1 MGSLEIV
8 SLPILETLKTCKV
21 LPKIV
26 ICLIKS
32 TEGHITELS
41 IITIDDKDEATY
53 YDLEKILIRC
63 QYLED
68 LYIQG
73 DYIILI
79 YFRKY

>member
-8 SLPILETLKTCKV
+8 SLPLLETLKTCKV

-41 IITIDDKDEATY
+41 IVIIITLIEN
-53 YDLEKILIRC
+53 LLIQFVKIV
-63 QYLED
+63 QKSN
-68 LYIQG
+68 
-73 DYIILI
+73 IL
-79 YFRKY
+79 R